1 MFAMAWRNGAFES
14 GRWNHYSELMMM
26 YLLALGSPTHPIDAA
41 SWNAWQR
48 PVMRFEDYTYVSA
61 ADPLFVHQYSH
72 AWFDFR
78 KKHDR
83 FVNYFENSI
92 VATRAHKA
100 FCISLG
106 APYSEDYWGI
116 TASDSQH
123 GYRAWGGPPAHGDID
138 GSVVPC
144 AAGGSLAFVPSDCLR
159 VLHALKQSYG
169 DKAWGRYGF
178 CDAFNPKDNWY
189 DPDCLGIDQG
199 ITVVMA
205 ENLRTG
211 FVWKTFAR
219 NPEVAVAFQ
228 RAGFQPD

>member
-1 MFAMAWRNGAFES
+1 
-14 GRWNHYSELMMM
+14 
-26 YLLALGSPTHPIDAA
+26 
-41 SWNAWQR
+41 
-48 PVMRFEDYTYVSA
+48 
-61 ADPLFVHQYSH
+61 
-72 AWFDFR
+72 
-78 KKHDR
+78 
-83 FVNYFENSI
+83 
-92 VATRAHKA
+92 
-100 FCISLG
+100 
-106 APYSEDYWGI
+106 
-116 TASDSQH
+116 
-123 GYRAWGGPPAHGDID
+123 
-138 GSVVPC
+138 
-144 AAGGSLAFVPSDCLR
+144 LR

-228 RAGFQPD
+228 RARFQPD